1 MTLFLAAFATVFLLV
16 FQQQNITHKYYVWA
30 VLTSF
35 GITLG
40 QIFIIHG
47 IAADTNIVNV
57 TMMMLGGGTGVV
69 ASMFLHERLVA
80 WYDRKRTAKQ

>member
-1 MTLFLAAFATVFLLV
+1 MLFLAAFTTVFLLV
-16 FQQQNITHKYYVWA
+16 FQQQNVIHKYYVLA

-57 TMMMLGGGTGVV
+57 SMMMLGGGTGVV
-69 ASMFLHERLVA
+69 VSMFLHERLVA
-80 WYDRKRTAKQ
+80 WYDRKRTAK